1 MLDFALARTG
11 RPVLIQAQT
20 VRLLAFGFTACF
32 FSAFGQTFYIA
43 LFNPHWRAAFELSNA
58 GVGAIYSAA
67 TLLSGFAIIHAGQ
80 LIDRVPLARFV
91 TVSVL
96 VFALGCVLLAATP
109 AAWMLLPAIFLVRF
123 CGQGLMTHVALSSM
137 ARFFERARGR
147 AIGTATL
154 GFPAGEAIFPITVVA
169 AIAALG
175 WRGVWWITAVGLV
188 LLVLPLMLWLPGGTR
203 RRPPETVS
211 SAGASRGE
219 VLRDTRFYRVLPV
232 LLAAPFIITG
242 LFFHQA
248 ALAAAQGWPLAV
260 LAAAFIGFALT
271 QVASALLTGWLIDR
285 LGARNLLRFFLLPIG
300 LGASLLYFG
309 EARWVA
315 FVYMALA
322 GLSAGANSSLGGA
335 LWAELYGTRH
345 IGAIRSMHTSL
356 MVFSTAL
363 SPVLLGV
370 LLDAGAGM
378 PTLALAMG
386 LCALAVGPLLG
397 GAARRPPP
405 AGMATG

>member
-1 MLDFALARTG
+1 LL
-11 RPVLIQAQT
+11 QAHS
-20 VRLLAFGFTACF
+20 VRLLAFGFTACL

-43 LFNPHWRAAFELSNA
+43 LFNPHWRAAFDLSN
-58 GVGAIYSAA
+58 GEVGAIYSAA
-67 TLLSGFAIIHAGQ
+67 TLLSGFAIIRIGH
-80 LIDRVPLARFV
+80 LIDEVPLARFV
-91 TVSVL
+91 TVSLV
-96 VFALGCVLLAATP
+96 VFAAGCALVAVTWS
-109 AAWMLLPAIFLVRF
+109 AWILLPAIFLVRF
-123 CGQGLMTHVALSSM
+123 CGQGLMSHIALSSM

-154 GFPAGEAIFPITVVA
+154 GFPASEALFPLTVVA
-169 AIAALG
+169 AVAAVG
-175 WRGVWWITAVGLV
+175 WRGVWWITAAGLV

-203 RRPPETVS
+203 RRKPEAIS
-211 SAGASRGE
+211 GAGASRGE
-219 VLRDTRFYRVLPV
+219 VLRDPRFYLVLPV

-248 ALAAAQGWPLAV
+248 ALATAQGWPLAV
-260 LAAAFIGFALT
+260 LASAFVGFALT
-271 QVASALLTGWLIDR
+271 QVASTLLTGWLIDR
-285 LGARNLLRFFLLPIG
+285 LGARSLLRFFLLPLG

-309 EARWVA
+309 EARWLA

-322 GLSAGANSSLGGA
+322 GLSAGANSALGGA

-370 LLDAGAGM
+370 LLDTGVGM
-378 PTLALAMG
+378 PVLALAMG
-386 LCALAVGPLLG
+386 VYALLLGPLLG

-405 AGMATG
+405 APQAAD